1 MPAMKSVTRILLVL
15 MATFAVA
22 LAACGDDDDT
32 GDGAS
37 PSATESASASPS
49 DGTSASPSATG
60 GGAATATPAS
70 GGSPAP
76 DAPVPVLDANTKKI
90 GEGTI
95 SFVLVPG
102 QSSPIDP
109 IGLPLPAGATPPPCA
124 AFVFSFG
131 WQVTKPNPPGDAKVT
146 FKIDRQGV
154 VEQVASGASGT
165 ASVGC
170 GLLTAVNEGD
180 GEMSVS
186 MHYFQGEIQP

>member
-1 MPAMKSVTRILLVL
+1 
-15 MATFAVA
+15 MAIFTVA

-37 PSATESASASPS
+37 PSATGSASASPS
-49 DGTSASPSATG
+49 GGTSASPSATG
-60 GGAATATPAS
+60 GAAATATPAE
-70 GGSPAP
+70 GGSPTP
-76 DAPVPVLDANTKKI
+76 VAPVPVLDANATKI

-109 IGLPLPAGATPPPCA
+109 IGLPLQAGAVPPPCA

-131 WQVTKPNPPGDAKVT
+131 WQVTKPNPPGEARVT

-154 VEQVASGASGT
+154 VEQVASAVNGT

-170 GLLTAVNEGD
+170 GLLTTVNEGD
-180 GEMSVS
+180 GEVSVS
-186 MHYFQGEIQP
+186 IHYLQGEIQP